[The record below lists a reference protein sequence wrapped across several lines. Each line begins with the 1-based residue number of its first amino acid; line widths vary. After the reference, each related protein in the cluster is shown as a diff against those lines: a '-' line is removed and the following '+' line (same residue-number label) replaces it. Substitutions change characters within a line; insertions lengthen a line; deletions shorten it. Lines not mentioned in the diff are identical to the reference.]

1 VLEAMPGVRSVRV
14 SNPIGPARL
23 TTGVRSCTVKKPRII
38 IPFVIMAGLF
48 AAVGFGLSHRTG
60 PAITV
65 KGSLSPEDVRQIE
78 QTICR
83 KRWDLAR
90 SCLAQ
95 QVREI
100 SLVPDRR
107 VGALQTPATNLP
119 SRVSALS
126 GRGCLWKD
134 VNYGLSRTTNG
145 WEIIAVGYE

>member
-1 VLEAMPGVRSVRV
+1 
-14 SNPIGPARL
+14 
-23 TTGVRSCTVKKPRII
+23 VKKPRII

-95 QVREI
+95 HEYKLVFAFLIPDIAVGQVREI